1 MRVNQLSG
9 RHIGDYILEERIG
22 RGATADVYRAIQVSV
37 KRQVALKIINPLY
50 NLDDQNDFRRRFDRE
65 AKLIAS
71 LEHIH
76 ILPVHD
82 YGVTD
87 DGFAYIAMR
96 LMRGGSLEDLL
107 YTQQLSLARLVGLFT
122 QVADALHYA
131 HERGVVHRDIKPSN
145 VLLDE
150 IGNAYVS
157 DFGLAKVTGGIS
169 MSLTKTGYIVGA
181 PAYSSPE
188 QLRDEVVDR
197 RSDVYSL
204 GVLFYYM
211 LVGHTPFQ
219 LVSTGVLDVIDKQ
232 IYAEPPPLT
241 QSKPEIP
248 PAVEAVVL
256 RALRKN
262 PSERYATAL
271 EMADALNAA
280 VTGKQVTVP
289 ELPAPAP
296 GSAAHDAAN
305 SGAAPVKRGRRQVY
319 VGGVAMAFVLIAAV
333 VLLLS
338 GQGNVPPNGGTTAL
352 VTAQGTGA
360 DAVPSAVEIERA
372 QEIAGQG
379 GFIALLTCTMD
390 SQFQAT
396 RAREMNDLATAYG
409 IGYRIYDARMDS
421 QLQANLITQAMTD
434 GAQALIVCPLDEN
447 DIREPLQAAD
457 GAGLPIVLLFP
468 LSEDYGGVV
477 IDTDNVAVGR
487 EAGREAGRLIQEEMG
502 GRADVIVLNYP
513 QLSAAQARTNAMREG
528 LLEVAP
534 NATVVGSYNG
544 GATRETG
551 YQAVRQLLEEGVT
564 FDVILSTSD
573 AASLGAVQAL
583 EEAGISPDEVA
594 IVSVNG
600 EPLVMQHIRNGHY
613 LRATVELPR
622 REHSTMAVNAAVKLL
637 GGGTVPQRLVAQNAV
652 LFTGDE
658 VTAQTGGNSE

>member
-9 RHIGDYILEERIG
+9 RHLGDYILEERIG
-22 RGATADVYRAIQVSV
+22 RGATADVYRAVQVSV
-37 KRQVALKIINPLY
+37 NREVALKIVNPLY

-82 YGVTD
+82 YGVTA

-107 YTQQLSLARLVGLFT
+107 YGHHFSLSRLAALFT

-131 HERGVVHRDIKPSN
+131 HERGVIHRDIKPSN

-157 DFGLAKVTGGIS
+157 DFGLAKVTGGMS

-204 GVLFYYM
+204 GVMLYYM

-219 LVSTGVLDVIDKQ
+219 LVSSGVLDVIDKQ
-232 IYAEPPPLT
+232 IYAEPPPPSQTKADL
-241 QSKPEIP
+241 P

-262 PSERYATAL
+262 RSERYSTAL

-280 VTGKQVTVP
+280 VKGKK
-289 ELPAPAP
+289 A
-296 GSAAHDAAN
+296 
-305 SGAAPVKRGRRQVY
+305 GAAVYTAPTSDSASDDTPRPVPIRWTRRPML
-319 VGGVAMAFVLIAAV
+319 VGGAAALTVLIAAF

-338 GQGNVPPNGGTTAL
+338 SQSYAPTQSATPITAL
-352 VTAQGTGA
+352 VMERGTIA
-360 DAVPSAVEIERA
+360 DAAPNAAEIGRA
-372 QEIAGQG
+372 QQSVGQG
-379 GFIALLTCTMD
+379 GFIALLSCTMD

-396 RAREMNDLATAYG
+396 RAREMNDLATSYD

-421 QLQANLITQAMTD
+421 ARQAALIAQAISD
-434 GAQALIVCPLDEN
+434 GAKALIVCPLDEAS
-447 DIREPLQAAD
+447 IREPLQAAAD
-457 GAGLPIVLLFP
+457 AELPLIFLFP
-468 LSEDYGGVV
+468 LEHDYDGVT
-477 IDTDNVAVGR
+477 IEPDNTAVGLL
-487 EAGREAGRLIQEEMG
+487 AGREAGRLIRDEMG
-502 GRADVIVLNYP
+502 GSADVIMLAYP
-513 QLSAAQARTNAMREG
+513 GLSAVTERMDTMLQG
-528 LLEVAP
+528 LLEIAP
-534 NATVVGSYNG
+534 EAMIVGSYNG
-544 GATRETG
+544 GATRAEG
-551 YQAVRQLLEEGVT
+551 YRAVSQLLADGIH

-573 AASLGAVQAL
+573 TSALGAVQAL
-583 EEAGISPDEVA
+583 EEAGIEPNEVA

-600 EPLVMQHIRNGHY
+600 EPLVMQHIRSGYY
-613 LRATVELPR
+613 LHATVELPR
-622 REHSTMAVNAAVKLL
+622 REFSTIAVNAAVKLL
-637 GGGTVPQRLVAQNAV
+637 GGGAVPRRVVVEDGV
-652 LFTGDE
+652 LYTGD
-658 VTAQTGGNSE
+658 ADD